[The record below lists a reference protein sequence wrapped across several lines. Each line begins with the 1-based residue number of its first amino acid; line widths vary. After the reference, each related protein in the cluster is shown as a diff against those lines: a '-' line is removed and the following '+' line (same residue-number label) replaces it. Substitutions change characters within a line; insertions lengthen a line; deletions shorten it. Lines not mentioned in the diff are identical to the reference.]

1 VAKEPVEQ
9 PSPDQSKRPGNDAIV
24 VLKLYVTGSTSR
36 SMLAIENIRRLC
48 ETRLRGCYHLEVID
62 IYQNPEA
69 ARDAQIIAVPT
80 LIKTLPKPLRRVI
93 GDLSD
98 EAKVLAGLSIDHLRM
113 FGEDPS

>member
-1 VAKEPVEQ
+1 VAGEPEQ
-9 PSPDQSKRPGNDAIV
+9 PAPDQSKRSGNGAII
-24 VLKLYVTGSTSR
+24 VLKLYITGSTSR
-36 SMLAIENIRRLC
+36 SMLAIENIRELC
-48 ETRLRGCYHLEVID
+48 EARLGGRYSLEVID

-80 LIKTLPKPLRRVI
+80 LVKTLPKPLRRVI

-113 FGEDPS
+113 SGEDTR